1 MGVLQHSGP
10 EISINNGSTLPSHSQ
25 HDEEL
30 STVPDSPEGLILEV
44 ILPRLIQTPRS
55 GINLLSIEGEGVTAA
70 PAHDQDL
77 DAPKILQIQ
86 KQIGFCYKEQDEEV
100 VQVLSNEE
108 TRDRSKKAE
117 WEQRRGN
124 Q

>member
-1 MGVLQHSGP
+1 
-10 EISINNGSTLPSHSQ
+10 
-25 HDEEL
+25 
-30 STVPDSPEGLILEV
+30 LILEV
-44 ILPRLIQTPRS
+44 VLPGLIQTPRS
-55 GINLLSIEGEGVTAA
+55 GINLLSIEGEGITAA

-108 TRDRSKKAE
+108 TRDRSKKA
-117 WEQRRGN
+117 
-124 Q
+124 